1 MKPQEFALKL
11 GLTLEESGKIEMGLG
26 REPNEN

>member
-11 GLTLEESGKIEMGLG
+11 GLTLEEFGKIVKGLG